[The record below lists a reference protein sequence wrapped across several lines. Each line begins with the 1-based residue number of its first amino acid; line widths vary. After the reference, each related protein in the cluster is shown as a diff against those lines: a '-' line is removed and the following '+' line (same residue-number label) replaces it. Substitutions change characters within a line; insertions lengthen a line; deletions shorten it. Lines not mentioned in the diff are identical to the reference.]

1 MKKFS
6 TLVLAAVAL
15 FICTQSSFAFS
26 LHNPFSKKNKQEAEK
41 IVQTKQEWEEKA
53 QNIDLEER
61 KISPYQRPEDK
72 DFKPKNPPLKKFVKY
87 NVSPGYREADLS
99 KIIREKDIKSQGVFD
114 PSFKYI
120 AYTQYYYTPLYNQIS
135 SEVYVQK
142 LKEGA
147 TRMQKALSATPLN
160 THRTAAIETG
170 TKEFQKDLFSTLTIV
185 DFSKDSKKL
194 LVKEKIGSNKEGIF
208 RNYVWVYFMQ
218 GDEIEWFAIKFN
230 NLNETIKKY
239 HAQNSYIALDNY
251 RWDIKP
257 LGFSKENPDVIIVES
272 YAWDKDKKEIFLGLW
287 GLNCA
292 DASVQLISKDPMPVE
307 LSINGLMVKEYLP

>member
-6 TLVLAAVAL
+6 TLALATVVL
-15 FICTQSSFAFS
+15 FISTQSSFAFS
-26 LHNPFSKKNKQEAEK
+26 LHNPFSKKSKQEAEK
-41 IVQTKQEWEEKA
+41 MVQTKQEWEEKA

-72 DFKPKNPPLKKFVKY
+72 DFKPKSPPLKKFVKY

-99 KIIREKDIKSQGVFD
+99 KIIRV
-114 PSFKYI
+114 KYI
-120 AYTQYYYTPLYNQIS
+120 AYSQYYYSPLYNQIS

-160 THRTAAIETG
+160 AHRTPAIETG

-230 NLNETIKKY
+230 NLNETIKQY
-239 HAQNSYIALDNY
+239 HAQNSHIALDNY

-257 LGFSKENPDVIIVES
+257 LGFSKENPDVIVIES